1 MPVLRNVRRSRRL
14 SRRPPPDPEFEDFDE
29 CDLQLP
35 CPADDP
41 SPSSS
46 GSTLSSSVPT
56 STVSPA
62 ELRSSPS
69 PDYEPPS
76 CVARSS
82 HSRKKQPGHI
92 PRPPNAFML
101 FRSDLWAKEKI
112 KSSVERDHRQI
123 SRIAGALWNSLPE
136 AQRAPFKRLAE
147 AAKQHHAELFPEY
160 KYAPVYRKDKPVKR
174 KGKTATDGNAA
185 RWKAVAHLL
194 MQGVEGNDLEKEVK
208 RLDKGGNAGTT
219 LNPSPGRSLGPT
231 QPSRRQGSSSKR
243 KPKKYP
249 SVKIEEVEESEQAED
264 SVGLG
269 LAPARG
275 SAKGESKTPVFTP
288 SELTATGIDGG
299 FVPTSEI
306 PLLNLSDTEDFQK
319 EEEGRDPRLK
329 RVPYRNDH
337 VDPFFSGFKPSAID
351 IADSLTL
358 PCLPRSREGSS
369 SPLHVPLS
377 LIPASVRASS
387 IPPEMFCNDP
397 PSPHLPMLLLDDDF
411 SISSGFLFN
420 DLKASLPSPD
430 EPDFSQ
436 WVDFE

>member
-147 AAKQHHAELFPEY
+147 AAKQHHAQLFPEY

-208 RLDKGGNAGTT
+208 RLDEGVDAGTT
-219 LNPSPGRSLGPT
+219 LNPAPGRSLGPT

-269 LAPARG
+269 LAPAQG
-275 SAKGESKTPVFTP
+275 SAKCESKTPVFSP

-306 PLLNLSDTEDFQK
+306 PLLNLSDTEDVQK

-329 RVPYRNDH
+329 RVPYRNDL
-337 VDPFFSGFKPSAID
+337 DPFFSGFKPSAID

-358 PCLPRSREGSS
+358 PYLPRSREGSS

-387 IPPEMFCNDP
+387 TPPEMFCNDP